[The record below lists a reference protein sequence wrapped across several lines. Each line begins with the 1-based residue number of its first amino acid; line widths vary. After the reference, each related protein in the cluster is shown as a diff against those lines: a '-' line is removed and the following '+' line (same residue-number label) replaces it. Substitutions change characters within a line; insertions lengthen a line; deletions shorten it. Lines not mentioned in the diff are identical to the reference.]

1 MFFVLFVLHD
11 ETKLSELLDAWDG
24 VGVGGIT
31 VLPSTGMGRI
41 SKFAALRED
50 LPLIPSLAALLAEH
64 DELLNRTLFT
74 IVHDQALV
82 DRLVSATERV
92 VGGLDQENTGILAV
106 MPIAQVYGMRKPTN

>member
-11 ETKLSELLDAWDG
+11 ETRLSDLLDAWDD

-50 LPLIPSLAALLAEH
+50 MPLIPSLSALLEDH

-74 IVHDQALV
+74 IVSDQAMV
-82 DRLVSATERV
+82 DRLVKATEQV
-92 VGGLDQENTGILAV
+92 VGPLQDENTGILAV
-106 MPIAQVYGMRKPTN
+106 LPVAQVYGLQKPRK